1 MLLRCYHCLSCAA
14 ALFALSTSPLFAAD
28 TTTEAS
34 AIRQAEALLNA
45 GNYEAA
51 YQQLL
56 PLEKTLAGQLEFDV
70 LLGSAAVESGHY
82 TEGMFA
88 LERALAVEPDHQVA
102 RAKAAKA
109 HFFLGEVASS
119 KTEFS
124 YLLNHNPSAE
134 TARAIEKYLSA
145 IDKAM
150 GLSTTYH
157 GFLEAGLGWDSN
169 VNSATGAN
177 TIAVPV
183 FGGLNFELADDAKK
197 KSDSFFN
204 VSGGAGLRIPATEHM
219 AYIGNVQFAKR
230 VNQTYH
236 AFETAAIDL
245 NLGVQLKYDDD
256 TYTFAVQDGHFY
268 VDDASFRHAYGATAQ
283 WQKTFDVQ
291 NQASLYGQYAKLEY
305 DDSPLRDAD
314 RYVLGLNYA
323 HAFDAST
330 QPVVFLGA
338 YIAQEDAVRADTRF
352 LDQDIYG
359 IRAGGQLVVAPSWLA
374 YVSAGYESR
383 DYQAEDLAF
392 LRKRKDDQYD
402 ITLGVNYVPARYWTV
417 KPQIS
422 LIKNDS
428 NIELNGFERAT
439 MSINIRRDFNW

>member
-1 MLLRCYHCLSCAA
+1 MLLRCYHCLSFAA
-14 ALFALSTSPLFAAD
+14 ALFALSTAPLFAAD
-28 TTTEAS
+28 TTTDTS
-34 AIRQAEALLNA
+34 VIRQAEALVNA

-88 LERALAVEPDHQVA
+88 LERALTVEPDHQVA

-124 YLLNHNPSAE
+124 YLLNQNPSAE

-169 VNSATGAN
+169 VNSATSAN
-177 TIAVPV
+177 NVAVPV

-283 WQKTFDVQ
+283 WLKTFDAQ
-291 NQASLYGQYAKLEY
+291 NQASIYGQYSKLEY

-323 HAFDAST
+323 HSFDAST

-338 YIAQEDAVRADTRF
+338 YIAQEDAVRANTRF

>member
-1 MLLRCYHCLSCAA
+1 MLLRCYHCLSYAA
-14 ALFALSTSPLFAAD
+14 ALFALSTAPLFAAD
-28 TTTEAS
+28 TTTYTS
-34 AIRQAEALLNA
+34 VIRQAEALVNA

-56 PLEKTLAGQLEFDV
+56 PLEKTLAGLLEFDV

-88 LERALAVEPDHQVA
+88 LERALAVEPDHQEA

-124 YLLNHNPSAE
+124 YLLNQNPSAE

-204 VSGGAGLRIPATEHM
+204 VSGGAGLRIPTTEHLSV
-219 AYIGNVQFAKR
+219 IGNVQFAKR

-291 NQASLYGQYAKLEY
+291 NQASIYGQYSKLEY

-338 YIAQEDAVRADTRF
+338 YIAQEDAVRANTRF

>member
-1 MLLRCYHCLSCAA
+1 MLMLSIAI
-14 ALFALSTSPLFAAD
+14 SD
-28 TTTEAS
+28 AS
-34 AIRQAEALLNA
+34 ATDVYVHPTIQQAEAHLQA
-45 GNYEAA
+45 GDFESA
-51 YQQLL
+51 YQLLL
-56 PLEKTLAGQLEFDV
+56 PLEQQYAGNLAFDV
-70 LLGSAAVESGHY
+70 LLGNAAVESGHY
-82 TEGMFA
+82 SQGMFA
-88 LERALAVEPDHQVA
+88 LERVLIIEPNHQLA
-102 RAKAAKA
+102 RAKVAKA

-124 YLLNHNPSAE
+124 YLLNQNPSAE
-134 TARAIEKYLSA
+134 TAKAIEKYLSA

-157 GFLEAGLGWDSN
+157 GFLEAGLGWDNN
-169 VNSATGAN
+169 VNSATNAN

-183 FGGLNFELADDAKK
+183 FGGLNFTLADEAKK

-204 VSGGAGLRIPATEHM
+204 LAGGAGFRIPTSEHL
-219 AYIGNVQFAKR
+219 AVIGNVQFAKR
-230 VNQTYH
+230 VNQTYQ

-245 NLGVQLKYDDD
+245 NVGVQVKDEGNL
-256 TYTFAVQDGHFY
+256 YTFALQDGYFY
-268 VDDASFRHAYGATAQ
+268 VDDDKFRHAYGATAQ
-283 WQKTFDVQ
+283 WQKNFNAH
-291 NQASLYGQYAKLEY
+291 NQASVYGQYSKLEY
-305 DDSPLRDAD
+305 EDSPIRDAD
-314 RYVLGLNYA
+314 RFVLGLNYA
-323 HAFDAST
+323 HAFEAST
-330 QPVVFLGA
+330 SPVVFLGA
-338 YIAQEDAVRADTRF
+338 YVAQEDTVRSNARF

-383 DYQAEDLAF
+383 DYKAEDLAF

-428 NIELNGFERAT
+428 NIELNAFDRTT
-439 MSINIRRDFNW
+439 MSIQIRRDFDW

>member
-1 MLLRCYHCLSCAA
+1 MRILHTICWVGCMWCLVIAPTYA
-14 ALFALSTSPLFAAD
+14 IAAD
-28 TTTEAS
+28 TQS
-34 AIRQAEALLNA
+34 NPPYQQAELLIQS
-45 GNYEAA
+45 GDYEAA
-51 YQQLL
+51 YQVLL
-56 PLEKTLAGQLEFDV
+56 PLEQQFAGNLDFDM
-70 LLGSAAVESGHY
+70 LLGNAAVESGHY
-82 TEGMFA
+82 TQGMFA
-88 LERALAVEPDHQVA
+88 LERVLAIEPNHQLA
-102 RAKAAKA
+102 RAKIAKA

-124 YLLNHNPSAE
+124 YLLNQNPSAE

-157 GFLEAGLGWDSN
+157 GFLETGLGWDSN
-169 VNSATGAN
+169 VNSATNAN
-177 TIAVPV
+177 NVAVPV

-197 KSDSFFN
+197 KSDSFFS
-204 VSGGAGLRIPATEHM
+204 VSGGAGLRIPTSEHISV
-219 AYIGNVQFAKR
+219 IGNVQFAKR
-230 VNQTYH
+230 VNQTYQ

-256 TYTFAVQDGHFY
+256 TYTVALQDGQFY
-268 VDDASFRHAYGATAQ
+268 VDDASFRHAYGASAQ
-283 WQKTFDVQ
+283 WQKTFDAQ
-291 NQASLYGQYAKLEY
+291 NQASIYGQYSKLEY
-305 DDSPLRDAD
+305 DDTPIRDAD
-314 RYVLGLNYA
+314 RVVLGLNYA

-338 YIAQEDAVRADTRF
+338 YIAQEDAVRANTRF

-359 IRAGGQLVVAPSWLA
+359 VRAGGQLVVAPSWLA

-422 LIKNDS
+422 LIKNNS
-428 NIELNGFERAT
+428 NIELNAFERAT
-439 MSINIRRDFNW
+439 MSIQIRRDFDW

>member
-1 MLLRCYHCLSCAA
+1 MLLRRYHFFGYAA
-14 ALFALSTSPLFAAD
+14 ALFALSTAPLCSAE
-28 TTTEAS
+28 TTTDTL
-34 AIRQAEALLNA
+34 AIRQAEALLSA

-124 YLLNHNPSAE
+124 YLLNQNPSAE

-197 KSDSFFN
+197 KSDSFLN

-245 NLGVQLKYDDD
+245 NLGVQLKYEDD

-291 NQASLYGQYAKLEY
+291 NQASIYGQYSKLEY

-338 YIAQEDAVRADTRF
+338 YIAQEDAVRANTRF

-428 NIELNGFERAT
+428 SIELNGFERAT

>member
-1 MLLRCYHCLSCAA
+1 MQLRRYHWLSYAA
-14 ALFALSTSPLFAAD
+14 ALFILSSTPLYAVEV
-28 TTTEAS
+28 TTGNST
-34 AIRQAEALLNA
+34 IKQAEALLNA

-56 PLEKTLAGQLEFDV
+56 PLEKTLAGQLDFDV
-70 LLGSAAVESGHY
+70 LLGSAAVDSGHY

-109 HFFLGEVASS
+109 HYYLGEIDASKS
-119 KTEFS
+119 EFS
-124 YLLNHNPSAE
+124 YLLNQNPSAE
-134 TARAIEKYLSA
+134 TAKAIEKYLAA

-150 GLSTTYH
+150 GLSTTFSAY
-157 GFLEAGLGWDSN
+157 LEGGLGWDSN
-169 VNSATGAN
+169 INSATNAN
-177 TIAVPV
+177 TIALPV
-183 FGGLNFELADDAKK
+183 FGGLNFALADNAKK
-197 KSDSFFN
+197 QSDSFLN
-204 VSGGAGLRIPATEHM
+204 MAGGAGFRIPVSAQV
-219 AYIGNVQFAKR
+219 AYIGNVQFAKKI
-230 VNQTYH
+230 NEHYQ
-236 AFETAAIDL
+236 AFETGAIDL
-245 NLGVQLKYDDD
+245 NLGVQIKQDDD
-256 TYTFAVQDGHFY
+256 MYTLAAQDGHFY
-268 VDDASFRHAYGATAQ
+268 VDDSRFRHAYGAIAQ
-283 WQKTFDVQ
+283 WQKNIDPM
-291 NQASLYGQYAKLEY
+291 NQASVYGQYAKLEY
-305 DDSPLRDAD
+305 EDSPIRDAN
-314 RYVLGLNYA
+314 RYVLGVNYA

-330 QPVVFLGA
+330 NPVMFLGA
-338 YIAQEDAVRADTRF
+338 YIAQENAVRANTRF

-374 YVSAGYESR
+374 YLSAGYESR

>member
-1 MLLRCYHCLSCAA
+1 MLRRYTYGLGYAA
-14 ALFALSTSPLFAAD
+14 ALLACIATPLAVAD
-28 TTTEAS
+28 TSTDTAT
-34 AIRQAEALLNA
+34 IQQAEVLLNA

-56 PLEKTLAGQLEFDV
+56 PLEKSLAGQLDFDV

-88 LERALAVEPDHQVA
+88 LERALAIEPDHQLA

-109 HFFLGEVASS
+109 HYYLGEMDASKS
-119 KTEFS
+119 EFG
-124 YLLNHNPSAE
+124 YLLNQNPSAE
-134 TARAIEKYLSA
+134 TAKAIEKYLAA

-150 GLSTTYH
+150 GLSTTLSAY
-157 GFLEAGLGWDSN
+157 LEGGLGWDSN
-169 VNSATGAN
+169 INSATSAN
-177 TIAVPV
+177 TIALPV
-183 FGGLNFELADDAKK
+183 FGGLNFALADNARKQ
-197 KSDSFFN
+197 SDGFFN
-204 VSGGAGLRIPATEHM
+204 MAGGASFRIPVSAQV
-219 AYIGNVQFAKR
+219 AYIGNVQFAKKI
-230 VNQTYH
+230 NQHYQ
-236 AFETAAIDL
+236 AFETGAIDL
-245 NLGVQLKYDDD
+245 NLGVQIKQADDI
-256 TYTFAVQDGHFY
+256 YTIAAQDGHFY
-268 VDDASFRHAYGATAQ
+268 VDDSRFRRAYGAIAQ
-283 WQKTFDVQ
+283 WQKNIDAA
-291 NQASLYGQYAKLEY
+291 NQASVYGQYAKLEY
-305 DDSPLRDAD
+305 DDSPIRDAD
-314 RYVLGLNYA
+314 RYVLGVNYA
-323 HAFDAST
+323 HAFDTAT
-330 QPVVFLGA
+330 TPVVFLGA
-338 YIAQEDAVRADTRF
+338 YIAQENAVRSNTRF

-359 IRAGGQLVVAPSWLA
+359 IRAGGQLMVAPSWLA

>member
-1 MLLRCYHCLSCAA
+1 MRRLHTICLVGCMWF
-14 ALFALSTSPLFAAD
+14 FATSAFQ
-28 TTTEAS
+28 AS
-34 AIRQAEALLNA
+34 AEEINTNPAIQQAELLLHS
-45 GNYEAA
+45 GDYEAA
-51 YQQLL
+51 YQVLL
-56 PLEKTLAGQLEFDV
+56 PLEQQYAGSLEFDM

-82 TEGMFA
+82 TQGMFA
-88 LERALAVEPDHQVA
+88 LERVLAIEPNHQQA
-102 RAKAAKA
+102 RAKIAKA

-124 YLLNHNPSAE
+124 YLLNQNPSAE

-157 GFLEAGLGWDSN
+157 GYLETGLGWDSN
-169 VNSATGAN
+169 VNSATSAN
-177 TIAVPV
+177 NVAVPV
-183 FGGLNFELADDAKK
+183 FGGLNFELAEDAKK

-204 VSGGAGLRIPATEHM
+204 VSGGAGLRIPASEHL

-230 VNQTYH
+230 VNQTYQ
-236 AFETAAIDL
+236 AFETASIDL

-256 TYTFAVQDGHFY
+256 TYTFVVQDGHFY
-268 VDDASFRHAYGATAQ
+268 VDDTSFRHAYGATAQ

-291 NQASLYGQYAKLEY
+291 NQASVYGQYSKLEY
-305 DDSPLRDAD
+305 DDSPIRDAD

-323 HAFDAST
+323 HAFNAST
-330 QPVVFLGA
+330 QPVVFFGA
-338 YIAQEDAVRADTRF
+338 YVAQEDAVRANTRF

-359 IRAGGQLVVAPSWLA
+359 VRAGGQLVVAPSWLA

-428 NIELNGFERAT
+428 NIELNAFERAT
-439 MSINIRRDFNW
+439 MSIQVRRDFDW

>member
-1 MLLRCYHCLSCAA
+1 MQRLHAIWLIGCVLVFTKPAQVLA
-14 ALFALSTSPLFAAD
+14 Q
-28 TTTEAS
+28 EATAHPS
-34 AIRQAEALLNA
+34 VKHAEVLMQS
-45 GNYEAA
+45 GDYESA
-51 YQQLL
+51 YQTLL
-56 PLEKTLAGQLEFDV
+56 PLEQQYAGNLDFDV
-70 LLGSAAVESGHY
+70 LLGSVAVESGHY
-82 TEGMFA
+82 TQGMFA
-88 LERALAVEPDHQVA
+88 LERVLAIEPNHQAA
-102 RAKAAKA
+102 RAKIAKA

-124 YLLNHNPSAE
+124 YLLNQNPSAE
-134 TARAIEKYLSA
+134 AARAIEKYLSA

-177 TIAVPV
+177 TISVPV
-183 FGGLNFELADDAKK
+183 FGGLNFELADEAKK
-197 KSDSFFN
+197 KSDGFF
-204 VSGGAGLRIPATEHM
+204 SAAGGAGFRIPATENL
-219 AYIGNVQFAKR
+219 AYVGNVQFAKR

-236 AFETAAIDL
+236 DFETAAIDL
-245 NLGVQLKYDDD
+245 NLGVQMKYDDD
-256 TYTFAVQDGHFY
+256 TYTFALQDGHFY
-268 VDDASFRHAYGATAQ
+268 VDDARFRHAFGATAQ
-283 WQKTFDVQ
+283 WQKNIDQV
-291 NQASLYGQYAKLEY
+291 NQASIYGQYAKLEY
-305 DDSPLRDAD
+305 EDSPIRDAN
-314 RYVLGLNYA
+314 RYLLGVNYA
-323 HAFDAST
+323 HAFEAST
-330 QPVVFLGA
+330 NPVVFLGA
-338 YIAQEDAVRADTRF
+338 YVAKEDTVRTNVRF

-359 IRAGGQLVVAPSWLA
+359 VRAGGQLTVAPSWLA
-374 YVSAGYESR
+374 YISAGYESR

-392 LRKRKDDQYD
+392 LRKRRDDQYD

>member
-1 MLLRCYHCLSCAA
+1 MRILHTICWVGCMWCLVIAPTYA
-14 ALFALSTSPLFAAD
+14 IAAD
-28 TTTEAS
+28 TQS
-34 AIRQAEALLNA
+34 NPPYQQAELLIQS
-45 GNYEAA
+45 GDYEAA
-51 YQQLL
+51 YQVLL
-56 PLEKTLAGQLEFDV
+56 PLEQQFAGKLDFDM
-70 LLGSAAVESGHY
+70 LLGNAAVESGHY
-82 TEGMFA
+82 TQGMFA
-88 LERALAVEPDHQVA
+88 LERVLAIEPNHQLA
-102 RAKAAKA
+102 RAKIAKA

-124 YLLNHNPSAE
+124 YLLNQNPSAE

-157 GFLEAGLGWDSN
+157 GFLETGLGWDSN
-169 VNSATGAN
+169 VNSATNAN
-177 TIAVPV
+177 NVAVPV

-197 KSDSFFN
+197 KSDSFFS
-204 VSGGAGLRIPATEHM
+204 VSGGAGLRIPTSEHISV
-219 AYIGNVQFAKR
+219 IGNVQFAKR
-230 VNQTYH
+230 VNQTYQ

-245 NLGVQLKYDDD
+245 NLGVQLKYIDD
-256 TYTFAVQDGHFY
+256 TYTVALQDGQFY
-268 VDDASFRHAYGATAQ
+268 VDDASFRHAYGASAQ
-283 WQKTFDVQ
+283 WQKTFDAQ
-291 NQASLYGQYAKLEY
+291 NQASIYGQYSKLEY
-305 DDSPLRDAD
+305 DDTPIRDAD
-314 RYVLGLNYA
+314 RVVLGLNYA

-338 YIAQEDAVRADTRF
+338 YIAQEDAVRANTRF

-359 IRAGGQLVVAPSWLA
+359 VRAGGQLVVAPSWLA

-422 LIKNDS
+422 LIKNNS
-428 NIELNGFERAT
+428 NIELNAFERAT
-439 MSINIRRDFNW
+439 MSIQIRRDFDW

>member
-1 MLLRCYHCLSCAA
+1 MRILHTICWVGCMWCLVIAPTYA
-14 ALFALSTSPLFAAD
+14 IAAD
-28 TTTEAS
+28 TQS
-34 AIRQAEALLNA
+34 NPPYQQAELLIQS
-45 GNYEAA
+45 GDYEAA
-51 YQQLL
+51 YQVLL
-56 PLEKTLAGQLEFDV
+56 PLEQQFAGNLDFDM
-70 LLGSAAVESGHY
+70 LLGNAAVESGHY
-82 TEGMFA
+82 TQGMFA
-88 LERALAVEPDHQVA
+88 LERVLAIEPNHQLA
-102 RAKAAKA
+102 RAKIAKA

-124 YLLNHNPSAE
+124 YLLNQNPSAE

-157 GFLEAGLGWDSN
+157 GFLETGLGWDSN
-169 VNSATGAN
+169 VNSATNAN
-177 TIAVPV
+177 NVAVPV

-197 KSDSFFN
+197 KSDSFFS
-204 VSGGAGLRIPATEHM
+204 VSGGAGLRIPTTEHISV
-219 AYIGNVQFAKR
+219 IGNVQFAKR
-230 VNQTYH
+230 VNQTYQ

-256 TYTFAVQDGHFY
+256 TYTVALQDGQFY
-268 VDDASFRHAYGATAQ
+268 VDDASFRHAYGASAQ
-283 WQKTFDVQ
+283 WQKTFDAQ
-291 NQASLYGQYAKLEY
+291 NQASIYGQYSKLEY
-305 DDSPLRDAD
+305 DDTPIRDAD
-314 RYVLGLNYA
+314 RVVLGLNYA

-338 YIAQEDAVRADTRF
+338 YIAQEDAVRANTRF

-359 IRAGGQLVVAPSWLA
+359 VRAGGQLVVAPSWLA

-422 LIKNDS
+422 LIKNNS
-428 NIELNGFERAT
+428 NIELNAFERAT
-439 MSINIRRDFNW
+439 MSIQIRRDFDW

>member
-1 MLLRCYHCLSCAA
+1 MRILHTICWVGCMWCLVIAPTYA
-14 ALFALSTSPLFAAD
+14 IAAD
-28 TTTEAS
+28 TQS
-34 AIRQAEALLNA
+34 NPPYQQAELLIQS
-45 GNYEAA
+45 GDYEAA
-51 YQQLL
+51 YQVLL
-56 PLEKTLAGQLEFDV
+56 PLEQQFAGNLDFDM
-70 LLGSAAVESGHY
+70 LLGNAAVESGHY
-82 TEGMFA
+82 TQGMFA
-88 LERALAVEPDHQVA
+88 LERVLAIEPNHQLA
-102 RAKAAKA
+102 RAKIAKA

-124 YLLNHNPSAE
+124 YLLNQNPSAE

-157 GFLEAGLGWDSN
+157 GFLETGLGWDSN
-169 VNSATGAN
+169 VNSATNATN
-177 TIAVPV
+177 VAVPV

-197 KSDSFFN
+197 KSDSFFS
-204 VSGGAGLRIPATEHM
+204 VSGGAGLRIPTTEHISV
-219 AYIGNVQFAKR
+219 IGNVQFAKR
-230 VNQTYH
+230 VNQTYQ

-256 TYTFAVQDGHFY
+256 TYTVALQDGQFY
-268 VDDASFRHAYGATAQ
+268 VDDASFRHAYGASAQ
-283 WQKTFDVQ
+283 WQKTFDAQ
-291 NQASLYGQYAKLEY
+291 NQASIYGQYSKLEY
-305 DDSPLRDAD
+305 DDTPIRDAD
-314 RYVLGLNYA
+314 RVVLGLNYA

-338 YIAQEDAVRADTRF
+338 YIAQEDAVRANTRF

-359 IRAGGQLVVAPSWLA
+359 VRAGGQLVVAPSWLA

-422 LIKNDS
+422 LIKNNS
-428 NIELNGFERAT
+428 NIELNAFERAT
-439 MSINIRRDFNW
+439 MSIQIRRDFDW